1 MVGFLV
7 AFKSPALLLC
17 LLVLPVLAG
26 VYLWLDRRRTR
37 RAASWATPALLPNML
52 ASTPGVRR
60 YIPAAIFGLA
70 LLLLLLGFARP
81 EAKFKEAKDGATIIF
96 MIDDSGSMG
105 ASDVRPSRLFAADAA
120 VAQFVQRLPSRYRAS
135 LITFS
140 NTIAVTVP
148 PTYDRATLINAL
160 PRTTQL
166 EGTAIGDALAEAIFV
181 AKRAVGPSK
190 PGSPHPPATI
200 LLVSDG
206 GQNAGTIT
214 PAAAAEQARKAA
226 IPISTVAVGT
236 AAGVVHQKIPLGKG
250 SKTFPLVQ
258 QVPVEPAVLEQVAKT
273 SGGHFFAAQSAGQLS
288 QVYKELGTRL
298 VYSRQ
303 FREITVVLTIAALVL
318 IVLAAG
324 LSAFWFRRLV

>member
-1 MVGFLV
+1 
-7 AFKSPALLLC
+7 
-17 LLVLPVLAG
+17 
-26 VYLWLDRRRTR
+26 
-37 RAASWATPALLPNML
+37 
-52 ASTPGVRR
+52 
-60 YIPAAIFGLA
+60 
-70 LLLLLLGFARP
+70 
-81 EAKFKEAKDGATIIF
+81 
-96 MIDDSGSMG
+96 MIDVSGSMG

-166 EGTAIGDALAEAIFV
+166 EGTAIGDALAEAVFV

-190 PGSPHPPATI
+190 PGVAAPAG
-200 LLVSDG
+200 DD
-206 GQNAGTIT
+206 
-214 PAAAAEQARKAA
+214 PARLGRRPERRHDHARPRRRQQARKAA
-226 IPISTVAVGT
+226 IPVSTVAVGT

-273 SGGHFFAAQSAGQLS
+273 SGGHFFAAQSAGQLEPGL
-288 QVYKELGTRL
+288 QGARHAARL
-298 VYSRQ
+298 QPAVP
-303 FREITVVLTIAALVL
+303 
-318 IVLAAG
+318 
-324 LSAFWFRRLV
+324 

>member
-1 MVGFLV
+1 MID
-7 AFKSPALLLC
+7 
-17 LLVLPVLAG
+17 VLG
-26 VYLWLDRRRTR
+26 LDGGQRRRAR
-37 RAASWATPALLPNML
+37 RW
-52 ASTPGVRR
+52 
-60 YIPAAIFGLA
+60 
-70 LLLLLLGFARP
+70 
-81 EAKFKEAKDGATIIF
+81 
-96 MIDDSGSMG
+96 
-105 ASDVRPSRLFAADAA
+105 LFAADAA
-120 VAQFVQRLPSRYRAS
+120 VAQAVQKLPSRYRAS

-140 NTIAVTVP
+140 NATAPLTRAPDLLTIP
-148 PTYDRATLINAL
+148 TLISAL
-160 PRTTQL
+160 PRKTQL
-166 EGTAIGDALAEAIFV
+166 EGTAIGDAIAEAVFV

-200 LLVSDG
+200 LLLSDG

-214 PAAAAEQARKAA
+214 PAKAALARKAA
-226 IPISTVAVGT
+226 IPVSTVAVGT
-236 AAGVVHQKIPLGKG
+236 AAGVVHQQIPLGKG

-273 SGGHFFAAQSAGQLS
+273 SGGHYFAAQSAGQLS

-318 IVLAAG
+318 ILLGAA